1 MELEQAIRSRGR
13 TFTAQPAAGTKAWR
27 TMKETTHTTVMT
39 EERKCCE
46 RILYACSECRRT
58 EFAEGWKFCPHCGA
72 EIIRFDRE
80 HVPGPGEEVHI
91 LVRVE
96 SVQQEPI
103 NEIFTENEKGEVTVS
118 RADKPARRPR
128 GVR

>member
-1 MELEQAIRSRGR
+1 
-13 TFTAQPAAGTKAWR
+13 
-27 TMKETTHTTVMT
+27 MKETMRTTVMT
-39 EERKCCE
+39 EERKGSQG
-46 RILYACSECRRT
+46 IIYACSECKRT

-91 LVRVE
+91 EVSVE
-96 SVQQEPI
+96 TVQQEPI
-103 NEIFTENEKGEVTVS
+103 NVVFTENEKGEFTVS
-118 RADKPARRPR
+118 RADKPARRRR